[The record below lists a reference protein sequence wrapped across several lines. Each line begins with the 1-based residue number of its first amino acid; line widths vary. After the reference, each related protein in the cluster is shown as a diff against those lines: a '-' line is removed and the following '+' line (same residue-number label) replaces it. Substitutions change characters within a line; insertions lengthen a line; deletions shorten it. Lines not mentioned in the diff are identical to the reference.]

1 MKKLLSI
8 TKTLFAL
15 VSVSMVLLTVSCAN
29 DNSSSD
35 ESSEENIEYTKENI
49 DKIVSN
55 ITYSETAENILN
67 ILTSEVKYFT
77 STYYFNGEENDY
89 EGIVVKTVFGSDNTI
104 KTVAYKEKYKDY
116 YSTGKA
122 YITNLS
128 GSGYYY
134 LNAEG
139 TSIYLICGNYMLEA
153 PVELSNNDVCIGSPS
168 TRVDNSA
175 AAKYIAKNLI
185 FTSNTVINEDME
197 PSSGL
202 RVTLIDTPDPDED
215 SGNSGT
221 STDSSEI
228 ASKIEGTWYIKG
240 TSSNSSSDGGTAVFS
255 NGTVTYTPD
264 VNKTSATYK
273 GSYSVD
279 NGVLEINGTVT
290 VNSKSASY
298 KDTFTVSF
306 DEDNKTFTIKSK
318 TATASAPSS
327 ILTGFFQRTSATS
340 LTFYSSK

>member
-1 MKKLLSI
+1 MKKLCSI

-77 STYYFNGEENDY
+77 STYYFNGEENDD

-153 PVELSNNDVCIGSPS
+153 PVELYDLYESGNNNFVLVGSS
-168 TRVDNSA
+168 RTYVNNSD

-185 FTSNTVINEDME
+185 FTSNTVISKTME
-197 PSSGL
+197 PLTSIK
-202 RVTLIDTPDPDED
+202 VTLIDTPDPDED
-215 SGNSGT
+215 SGSGNT
-221 STDSSEI
+221 TDSSEI
-228 ASKIEGTWYIKG
+228 ASKIEGTWYIKDP
-240 TSSNSSSDGGTAVFS
+240 SSNSFSGNGSGTAKFS
-255 NGTVTYTPD
+255 DGTVTYIPN
-264 VNKTSATYK
+264 VKTNPETK
-273 GSYSVD
+273 GDYSVD
-279 NGVLEINGTVT
+279 SDGVLTLKYSTLSDEKF
-290 VNSKSASY
+290 S
-298 KDTFTVSF
+298 VSF
-306 DEDNKTFTIKSK
+306 DEDNNTFTLTSKSN
-318 TATASAPSS
+318 SHQM
-327 ILTGFFQRTSATS
+327 LTGLFQRSNLPTS